1 MVKHIFIDIQKFKYY
16 TLLAE
21 SPVKINIKL
30 CFFAINNDI
39 QKLSFWKVF
48 AKKPNEIKVGL
59 SPSKKNFLFA

>member
-16 TLLAE
+16 TLSAE

-48 AKKPNEIKVGL
+48 VKK
-59 SPSKKNFLFA
+59 A